1 MGQILN
7 KFFMPDHFTEVT
19 TTGYGKRV
27 GNAFG
32 GIIIGIVLFFASF
45 YVLYTNEGSVDMSV
59 IAKTA
64 VQVDSSKEVT
74 DAALS
79 GKLLATSGVLNS
91 EETLGDDLYLKPDK
105 YIALD
110 REVEMYSWVEKKTEH
125 RTTNTGG
132 SETTTTDYDYVKEWT
147 SNPES
152 SSGFRYP
159 EGHQNPTLDLKGTEK
174 RVSNATVGIFG
185 VEMGSV
191 TLPSLTKITL
201 NAENTLLATANAT
214 IEPIPPVMSPS
225 VAAPTPAASAP
236 ANPVTTPAV
245 GAPAPAQQP
254 VNSAP
259 TLAGGEYIYLNK
271 YAGGSYQ
278 MPAVGDV
285 RVSYNTLKSGA
296 NVTIFGKLNGK
307 TFGSYL
313 DPDNNRLFQIFAGTR
328 EDAIASL
335 HQSYVMWIWIWRLIG
350 FVMMWAGLGSV
361 LAPLNVILDFL
372 PMLGGLS
379 RSLTGAITFVAA
391 LVLSAVTILIS
402 MIFHSLIAVVVA
414 VVAAL
419 AIGFMIMQQKKSA
432 SSGVKLP
439 PIEPPAAPGNTPPAG
454 NAPPA

>member
-7 KFFMPDHFTEVT
+7 KLFMPDHFTEVT

-64 VQVDSSKEVT
+64 VQVDSSQEVT

-79 GKLLATSGVLNS
+79 GKLLATSGVLSS

-105 YIALD
+105 FIALE
-110 REVEMYSWVEKKTEH
+110 RETEMYAWVEKKSEQSN
-125 RTTNTGG
+125 TNTGG
-132 SETTTTDYDYVKEWT
+132 SETTTTTYDYVKEWT

-152 SSGFRYP
+152 SGGFRYP
-159 EGHQNPTLDLKGTEK
+159 EGHQNPALDLKGMDK

-191 TLPSLTKITL
+191 ALPSLTKITL
-201 NAENTLLATANAT
+201 NAENTDLTGGNAT
-214 IEPIPPVMSPS
+214 TQPATPV
-225 VAAPTPAASAP
+225 APQTPASAP
-236 ANPVTTPAV
+236 ANPATTPAV
-245 GAPAPAQQP
+245 GTPAPVSQP
-254 VNSAP
+254 VTSAP
-259 TLAGGEYIYLNK
+259 VLAGGEYIYINK

-278 MPAVGDV
+278 TPAVGDV
-285 RVSYNTLKSGA
+285 RVSYNALKSGA

-313 DPDNNRLFQIFAGTR
+313 DPNNNRLFQIFAGTR

-335 HQSYVMWIWIWRLIG
+335 HQSYVMWIWIWRLVG
-350 FVMMWAGLGSV
+350 FMMMWVGLSSV

-379 RSLTGAITFVAA
+379 RSLTGAITFVVA

-402 MIFHSLIAVVVA
+402 MIFHSLVAVAVA

-419 AIGFMIMQQKKSA
+419 AIGYMVMQQKKA
-432 SSGVKLP
+432 QSSGVKLP
-439 PIEPPAAPGNTPPAG
+439 PIEPTSKTPPAG